1 MSAIFPTNG
10 TAPDFIIIGAMKC
23 GTSTLQAQLAA
34 QPGIFMTTPKEP
46 NFFSDDEIFARG
58 ADWYSALFEHAR
70 VGDLKGEASTHYAKL
85 PTYPQTVNRLVAA
98 APNAKLV
105 YLMRHPIDRL
115 VSHYIHEWTM
125 GEITG
130 NIDDAIDS
138 TSAFVAYSQY
148 NRQLTPYIERY
159 GKERILP
166 VFLERMNMAPDDE
179 LRRVAR
185 FLCHDG
191 EVTWRH
197 DLGPQNVSRDRIRRF
212 AFYDLLVE
220 SAPATALRRALAPK
234 RFRDWVK
241 ARLQMRTRP
250 SLSAEKQTELA
261 EIFDQ
266 DLQPLG
272 ALLGADLSCA
282 NFKEIVCAKALDWA
296 PRD

>member
-1 MSAIFPTNG
+1 MSATFPTNG

-58 ADWYSALFEHAR
+58 VGWYSALFEGAHA
-70 VGDLKGEASTHYAKL
+70 GDLKGEASTHYTKL
-85 PTYPQTVNRLVAA
+85 PTYPQTINRLAAA
-98 APNAKLV
+98 APKAKLI

-125 GEITG
+125 GEATE
-130 NIDDAIDS
+130 NIDDAVDS

-148 NRQLTPYIERY
+148 YRQLAPFIERY
-159 GKERILP
+159 GKQRILP
-166 VFLERMNMAPDDE
+166 VFLERMNVAPDDE
-179 LRRVAR
+179 LRRVAQ
-185 FLCHDG
+185 FLGHTS
-191 EVTWRH
+191 EAAWRH
-197 DLGPQNVSRDRIRRF
+197 DLGDRNVSRDRIKRF

-234 RFRDWVK
+234 RLRDWVK

-250 SLSAEKQTELA
+250 SLSAAKQEALT

-266 DLQPLG
+266 DLQQLG
-272 ALLGADLSCA
+272 ALLGAELSCA
-282 NFKEIVCAKALDWA
+282 NFKQTVCAKALGWSA
-296 PRD
+296 RD